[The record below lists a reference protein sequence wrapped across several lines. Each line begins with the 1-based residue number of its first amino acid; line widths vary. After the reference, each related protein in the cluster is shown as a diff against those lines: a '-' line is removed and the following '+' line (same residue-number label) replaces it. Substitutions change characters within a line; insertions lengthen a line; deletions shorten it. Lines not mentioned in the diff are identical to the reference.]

1 LKPINKSGVTTEL
14 PYAMYKKFYSNTKYS
29 PWQMLKKPEG
39 FNMNNRRC
47 NQWMDTTHTSTP
59 TGLNAYVKMELFIT
73 NTMIMIAMEFKK
85 KNLSY

>member
-14 PYAMYKKFYSNTKYS
+14 PYASTGNFIVTQNIRRGRY
-29 PWQMLKKPEG
+29 LKTEG

-47 NQWMDTTHTSTP
+47 DRWMDTTHTSTP